1 MSLLR
6 RTTVAKAEDLH
17 GVRFN
22 SLQRLSLQNRGDR
35 QFRSMRTAAPDDR
48 RPYAPAEL
56 RERDK
61 NNNSRVGSVRGW
73 PPDDKN
79 GAAGRMNADGRGDDG
94 ETADGKRKGAR
105 TGPSAAAATSF
116 PKPAPRTRVPSA
128 TVAPPSLA
136 HSDNYENL
144 QQLMNGDSDTGKKV
158 RVTAPTFVDLKPI
171 TGRDERVGPRF
182 PAVRLSD
189 ARQL

>member
-1 MSLLR
+1 M
-6 RTTVAKAEDLH
+6 AKAEDLH

-48 RPYAPAEL
+48 RPYAPAAVAL

-61 NNNSRVGSVRGW
+61 NNNRGSIRGW

-79 GAAGRMNADGRGDDG
+79 SAGGRRKNADGRGDDDG

-105 TGPSAAAATSF
+105 IGPSAATASF

-144 QQLMNGDSDTGKKV
+144 QQLMNSDSDTGKKV
-158 RVTAPTFVDLKPI
+158 RVTALTFVDLKPI
-171 TGRDERVGPRF
+171 TEWDERVGPRF
-182 PAVRLSD
+182 HTVRFSD
-189 ARQL
+189 VR